1 MPGSVVGT
9 AGMRRLPGRSRHP
22 GTVRT
27 ERDGLC
33 RPGPDAMD
41 APPDDIDAEVLFF
54 GTFDETLHPRVRVLR
69 EGLAAHGATVQVLNR
84 PLDVGTAQRVEM
96 LRRPLRLLR
105 FVAAVLRRWVGLVL
119 AARRLPSTPD
129 VVVVGYL
136 GHLDVHLARMLFRR
150 STIVLD
156 HLVGLYDTA
165 KDRRLLGRVDPFL
178 ERIDRWALGTA
189 DIVVFDTDEQL
200 GHLGGEPD
208 GSVVVPVGAPEAF
221 FVDGRPDHADGEALR
236 VLFFGLFTPLQGAE
250 TIGDAIR
257 RLAGEPGIRF
267 TIVGKGQDHAAAAAA
282 AAVNP
287 HIDWIDWITPEQLPA
302 VVASHDV
309 CLGIFGTTPKAL
321 RVVPN
326 KVYQGLAAGT
336 VVVTS
341 DTAAQRRVLGDAAV
355 YVPPGDPG
363 QLAKALELLAER
375 PELRAELR
383 CRARE
388 RAEADFTPAA
398 VVRPLIARLRRD
410 LPSRRP

>member
-1 MPGSVVGT
+1 MPPEPHG
-9 AGMRRLPGRSRHP
+9 
-22 GTVRT
+22 
-27 ERDGLC
+27 
-33 RPGPDAMD
+33 MD
-41 APPDDIDAEVLFF
+41 APPDDFDAEVLFF

-69 EGLAAHGATVQVLNR
+69 EGLAAHGATVRLLNR

-96 LRRPLRLLR
+96 LRRPLRLVQ
-105 FVAAVLRRWVGLVL
+105 FVLAVLGRWAGLIL

-165 KDRRLLGRVDPFL
+165 KDRRLQGRVDPFL
-178 ERIDRWALGTA
+178 ERIDRWALGSA
-189 DIVVFDTDEQL
+189 DIVVFDTEEQL
-200 GHLGGEPD
+200 DHLGGEPPR
-208 GSVVVPVGAPEAF
+208 SVVVPVGAPDAF
-221 FVDGRPDHADGEALR
+221 FVDCPDHVNGEMLR

-250 TIGDAIR
+250 TIGEAIR
-257 RLAGEPGIRF
+257 RLAVESSIRF
-267 TIVGKGQDHAAAAAA
+267 TIVGTGQDHAAAATA

-287 HIDWIDWITPEQLPA
+287 NIDWIDWIPPEQLPA

-326 KVYQGLAAGT
+326 KVYQGLAAGA

-341 DTAAQRRVLGDAAV
+341 DTEAQRRVLGDAAV
-355 YVPPGDPG
+355 YVTPGDPDE
-363 QLAKALELLAER
+363 LAKTLELLAER
-375 PELRAELR
+375 AELRAELR
-383 CRARE
+383 SRARE

-398 VVRPLIARLRRD
+398 VVEPLIARLRRE
-410 LPSRRP
+410 LSPGRP